1 MLFSMAITIASFDV
15 AFADSDDNVVGYAF
29 SDMPD
34 GSDQSKPCNGAT
46 SSDTNPEHCGR
57 GIGWISLNN
66 INNGGSVGYG
76 VKLDRNTGNF
86 EGHGYAPNGGW
97 VKFNP
102 SMTGVPTG
110 PGTTATGARVDPGCL
125 DDINRTCKVTGWI
138 RFTAPTGA
146 NSDWD
151 GWVSLSGTGYG
162 LELDKPDANGVR
174 KFMSGGNHYAW
185 GASIVGW
192 VDFSHASVI
201 YDMCLNT
208 PEIETTVPVNQER
221 LPNGTCK
228 PLQDFCPTTNYQ
240 LPGSPLNGK
249 PDPKTT
255 GYETTLPVG
264 YTTNIVNGVSM
275 CGVWGCAKTDPSVT
289 INDSSMCDDLPPPP
303 PPIKGCKDPKAEN
316 YNELATIA
324 DTSCIYKV
332 CPNTGLPPVGGV
344 CPGEICGDGIDTDG
358 DTKDPVCPPKGPKQ
372 PVYCETG
379 SDSCVTNTQPQ
390 S

>member
-1 MLFSMAITIASFDV
+1 MLFSMTITIVSFDV

-76 VKLDRNTGNF
+76 VKLNRITGNF

-138 RFTAPTGA
+138 RFTAPRGV

-174 KFMSGGNHYAW
+174 KFLSGGNHYAW

-221 LPNGTCK
+221 LPNGICRE
-228 PLQDFCPTTNYQ
+228 LVDLCPTTNYQ

-255 GYETTLPVG
+255 RYETTLPLG
-264 YTTNIVNGVSM
+264 YTTNIVNGVNM

-289 INDSSMCDDLPPPP
+289 INDSSMCP
-303 PPIKGCKDPKAEN
+303 DP
-316 YNELATIA
+316 
-324 DTSCIYKV
+324 DPSD
-332 CPNTGLPPVGGV
+332 PDP
-344 CPGEICGDGIDTDG
+344 TDP
-358 DTKDPVCPPKGPKQ
+358 DPSDPDPTDPTQNPKGPKQ

-379 SDSCVTNTQPQ
+379 SNSCVTNTQPQ